1 MHAGPL
7 HAGISNPNWEG
18 MPAVLGKQGNI
29 HFINLT
35 LALYFGKALLFS
47 ESFSS
52 VLISL
57 FFFFIHMCIQGL
69 GHFSPLP
76 PPPPLPPTLPPSPP
90 TP

>member
-29 HFINLT
+29 HFIILT
-35 LALYFGKALLFS
+35 LALYFGKAMLIS

-52 VLISL
+52 V
-57 FFFFIHMCIQGL
+57 
-69 GHFSPLP
+69 
-76 PPPPLPPTLPPSPP
+76 
-90 TP
+90 